1 LAVRVKHLAGSVDAK
16 NASRTHVACM
26 ATSTRFA
33 LLGACLLTF
42 ALTVPAQADV
52 ASQPGSGD
60 ANAAEPN
67 PGLER
72 KFSVMAGLSQWL
84 LFRGGNLAVEY
95 KTGRFVFEL
104 SHGQGLDLNQLGGFA
119 LSSDERL
126 NETRVR
132 VPWTT
137 GFGLGYRITEHLH
150 LLLELK
156 AHRYEVRANEGAS
169 VVNYTTFSI
178 GPGAFYSIYLTKHL
192 FLEPNLRFWP
202 NVASTLDDNRITLQN
217 CDGTSYEHQAH
228 DFGFFGNVNLGYSF

>member
-1 LAVRVKHLAGSVDAK
+1 MAGSVDVKTTQIA
-16 NASRTHVACM
+16 HVALM
-26 ATSTRFA
+26 AISKRGRTAAILLFASTLAQSA
-33 LLGACLLTF
+33 LAQ
-42 ALTVPAQADV
+42 VPATRTT
-52 ASQPGSGD
+52 SS
-60 ANAAEPN
+60 
-67 PGLER
+67 PGLSQ

-84 LFRGGNLAVEY
+84 LFRGGNLALEY
-95 KTGRFVFEL
+95 KIGRFAFEV

-119 LSSDERL
+119 LSSAERRD
-126 NETRVR
+126 ETRLR

-137 GFGLGYRITEHLH
+137 GFGLGYRLTENLH

-169 VVNYTTFSI
+169 EVKYTTFSI
-178 GPGAFYSIYLTKHL
+178 GPGAFYSIYLSKHL

-202 NVASTLDDNRITLQN
+202 NLGSTLDDNRVMLQR